1 MSEVKLTNQNFE
13 SEVLKSDKMV
23 LVDFYANWCGPC
35 QMIAPILSEIA
46 EEHSGKL
53 KVGKIN
59 VDEER
64 ELASQYQ
71 VSSIPT
77 LLLFKEGKI
86 VKALVGFRSKS
97 EIRAFATTN
106 TFIVIY

>member
-64 ELASQYQ
+64 ELASKYQ

-86 VKALVGFRSKS
+86 EKALVGFRSKS
-97 EIRAFATTN
+97 EIEEMIN
-106 TFIVIY
+106 S

>member
-46 EEHSGKL
+46 EEYSGKL

-64 ELASQYQ
+64 ELSSKYQ

-97 EIRAFATTN
+97 EIEEMIN
-106 TFIVIY
+106 S

>member
-97 EIRAFATTN
+97 EIEEMIN
-106 TFIVIY
+106 S

>member
-1 MSEVKLTNQNFE
+1 MSEVKLTNKNFE

-97 EIRAFATTN
+97 EIEEMIN
-106 TFIVIY
+106 S

>member
-59 VDEER
+59 VDENQD
-64 ELASQYQ
+64 LAMKYS
-71 VSSIPT
+71 VMSIPT
-77 LLLFKEGKI
+77 IMIIKDGQILKTFVGLRDKNEI
-86 VKALVGFRSKS
+86 IDALD
-97 EIRAFATTN
+97 
-106 TFIVIY
+106 

>member
-23 LVDFYANWCGPC
+23 IVDFYANWCGPC

-64 ELASQYQ
+64 ELASKYQ

-97 EIRAFATTN
+97 EIEEMIN
-106 TFIVIY
+106 S

>member
-46 EEHSGKL
+46 EEHSGK
-53 KVGKIN
+53 KKKKKIN

-97 EIRAFATTN
+97 EIEEMIN
-106 TFIVIY
+106 S

>member
-64 ELASQYQ
+64 ELASKYQ

-97 EIRAFATTN
+97 EIEEMIN
-106 TFIVIY
+106 S